1 MAATTSIRISFQKLS
16 HAVSI
21 PITSLRG
28 SYHHTGGITMKQNQ
42 KDSLTIM
49 YWGIAG
55 LAADAL
61 FEARLHEPVW
71 AVGSAIVAAF
81 GFVWARVLA
90 ARTPKED

>member
-1 MAATTSIRISFQKLS
+1 
-16 HAVSI
+16 
-21 PITSLRG
+21 
-28 SYHHTGGITMKQNQ
+28 
-42 KDSLTIM
+42 M
-49 YWGIAG
+49 YWSAAG